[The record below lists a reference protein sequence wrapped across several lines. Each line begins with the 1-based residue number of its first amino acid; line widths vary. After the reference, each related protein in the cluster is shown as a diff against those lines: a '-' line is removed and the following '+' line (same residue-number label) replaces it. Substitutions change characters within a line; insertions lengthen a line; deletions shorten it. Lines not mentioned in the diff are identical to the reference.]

1 MNDTGQQNIA
11 DPLFTLECPNGQ
23 PIKTW
28 IFRAFSPEIV
38 LVLQITDLNNK
49 QAERL
54 ISCKRRPEVDRLD
67 GQ

>member
-28 IFRAFSPEIV
+28 IFRAFSREIV
-38 LVLQITDLNNK
+38 LVPQTTDINNK
-49 QAERL
+49 QAKRL
-54 ISCKRRPEVDRLD
+54 KSHKRRPEVDRLD
-67 GQ
+67 G

>member
-38 LVLQITDLNNK
+38 LADIHLPSQLWSLEGVHPPLHRWKLGGLE
-49 QAERL
+49 A
-54 ISCKRRPEVDRLD
+54 
-67 GQ
+67 

>member
-38 LVLQITDLNNK
+38 LVLQTTDTKNK
-49 QAERL
+49 KHFHHGYLSDSLPQHNA
-54 ISCKRRPEVDRLD
+54 KYF
-67 GQ
+67 